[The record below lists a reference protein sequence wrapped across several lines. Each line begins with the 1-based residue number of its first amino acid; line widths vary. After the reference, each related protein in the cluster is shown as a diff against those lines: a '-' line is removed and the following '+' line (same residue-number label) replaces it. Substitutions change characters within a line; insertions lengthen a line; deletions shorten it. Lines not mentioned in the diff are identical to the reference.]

1 MLKTSSNNHF
11 KVVPTIGKSML
22 KEQLEQQVQS
32 MVEDQPGLLPSEIAQ
47 QLNITEAQVVF
58 SLNSHMVTRVAG
70 GQTESLLG
78 ELTDWGNVTTI
89 MHSEGSIFEVKAP
102 FPKGKVAH
110 GYYNLMG
117 KEGELHGHLRIDL
130 ITDIALVSKPFRG
143 KESHYFG
150 FFTEQGNS
158 VFKIYLGRDKKRQL
172 LTQQVES
179 FDLLKTKYG
188 QTA

>member
-1 MLKTSSNNHF
+1 MLT
-11 KVVPTIGKSML
+11 
-22 KEQLEQQVQS
+22 EQLEQQVQS
-32 MVEDQPGLLPSEIAQ
+32 MVEEQPGLLPNEIAQ
-47 QLNITEAQVVF
+47 QLKITEAQVVF
-58 SLNSHMVTRVAG
+58 SLNNHMVTRVAG
-70 GQTESLLG
+70 DQAESLLG
-78 ELTDWGNVTTI
+78 ELTNWGNVTTI

-117 KEGELHGHLRIDL
+117 KEGELHGHLRLDL

-143 KESHYFG
+143 KESHYLG

-172 LTQQVES
+172 LAPQVES
-179 FDLLKTKYG
+179 FNLLKTIYG
-188 QTA
+188 QIT

>member
-1 MLKTSSNNHF
+1 MLT
-11 KVVPTIGKSML
+11 
-22 KEQLEQQVQS
+22 EQLTEQVQS
-32 MVEDQPGLLPSEIAQ
+32 MLEQQPGLLPSEIAQ
-47 QLNITEAQVVF
+47 QLQVSEAQVVF
-58 SLNSHMVTRVAG
+58 SFNRQMVTRIDG
-70 GQTESLLG
+70 EQTEALLG
-78 ELTDWGNVTTI
+78 ELTSWGNVTTI

-117 KEGELHGHLRIDL
+117 KEGEMHGHLRIDL

-143 KESHYFG
+143 NESHYFG

-172 LTQQVES
+172 LAEQVQS
-179 FDLLKTKYG
+179 FSQLKTKYG
-188 QTA
+188 KTL

>member
-1 MLKTSSNNHF
+1 MLTD
-11 KVVPTIGKSML
+11 TL
-22 KEQLEQQVQS
+22 TEQVQAMFEQQ
-32 MVEDQPGLLPSEIAQ
+32 PRLLPSEIAQ
-47 QLNITEAQVVF
+47 QLQITEAQVVF
-58 SLNSHMVTRVAG
+58 SFNSQMVTRIAG
-70 GQTESLLG
+70 EQTEALLT
-78 ELTDWGNVTTI
+78 ELTTWGNVTTI

-102 FPKGKVAH
+102 FPKGKLAQ

-117 KEGELHGHLRIDL
+117 KEGEMHGHLRIDL

-172 LTQQVES
+172 LTEQVKS
-179 FDLLKTKYG
+179 FAQLKKKYG
-188 QTA
+188 KTQ